1 MEVSPQ
7 AMQNGQQ
14 RRVRPSTR
22 STRTVNTATNV
33 NSTSGAPVVRRTST
47 RQTSTEASNRAVG
60 KTAGRTVKSSRPQP
74 NRISKGP
81 LGTGEVEVRE
91 RARQSTRRTTG
102 TRKPIDTDTTQQTA
116 YKNKFSQF
124 LFTSIIRKPEPKVNQ
139 HSDQDDYEEMPSRT
153 EVYGGR
159 REVKRTLAPVRFIFA
174 VFVAVCISVF
184 AFGLLRD
191 TPDTNDKA
199 STSTDNTYLEKEGG
213 TTSTNTGILRGK

>member
-1 MEVSPQ
+1 MEVSTQ

-33 NSTSGAPVVRRTST
+33 QSTSGAPAVRRTGT
-47 RQTSTEASNRAVG
+47 RQPSTEVSNRAVG
-60 KTAGRTVKSSRPQP
+60 KTAGSSRPQP

-81 LGTGEVEVRE
+81 LGTGEVEVRA
-91 RARQSTRRTTG
+91 RVRQSTRRTTG
-102 TRKPIDTDTTQQTA
+102 TRKPIDTDSTHQSA
-116 YKNKFSQF
+116 YKNKFTQF
-124 LFTSIIRKPEPKVNQ
+124 LFTSIIRKPEPKVTP
-139 HSDQDDYEEMPSRT
+139 HSDQEDYEEMPSRT

-199 STSTDNTYLEKEGG
+199 STSTGNTYLEKEGG
-213 TTSTNTGILRGK
+213 TTSTNTGILRGQ